1 MIGYLINLFK
11 NLILHIITQ
20 IYYFIINMSDIITNL
35 IISNEEKLYLI
46 EEKKPNGYKN
56 TYSSSLQIRN

>member
-1 MIGYLINLFK
+1 
-11 NLILHIITQ
+11 
-20 IYYFIINMSDIITNL
+20 MSDIITNL